1 MPWQFWDPHKVV
13 ALVSVDL
20 PYAFGVRTYN
30 MAMLFGGI
38 VVSGYFA
45 LGTAAY
51 FFMER
56 KAIKSVGF
64 VRMFIKIQLYLIMIG
79 IVIKIALRLGFNIK
93 YIWVTPW
100 FNI

>member
-1 MPWQFWDPHKVV
+1 MIL
-13 ALVSVDL
+13 LVSVDL

-38 VVSGYFA
+38 VVGGYFA
-45 LGTAAY
+45 IGTAAY
-51 FFMER
+51 FFLER

-64 VRMFIKIQLYLIMIG
+64 LRMFIKVQLYLIMVG
-79 IVIKIALRLGFNIK
+79 IVIKIVLRLGFNIK
-93 YIWVTPW
+93 YIMVTPW